1 MTDEAATS
9 PTERKLRDYLGR
21 VIAELHDT
29 RRQLREVGTRDPEPM
44 AVVAMACT
52 LPGGVRSPDDLWR
65 LLASG
70 GDGVTPFP
78 DDRGW
83 DDTPLAAADGVAEAA
98 ASQGGFL
105 HEASMFDPAFFGIN
119 PREALA
125 MDPQQRLIL
134 EAAWE
139 TMERAGIH
147 PGTLRGSRTGVFVG
161 TNGQGYGNGMQAGLA
176 GTEGY
181 QLTGAATSVLSGR
194 IAYTMGLEGPAVSV
208 DTACSSSLS
217 ALHLA
222 MQAIR
227 NGDCSL
233 AFVGGVTVMPHPV
246 GFHEFSR
253 QSGLASDGRCKAF
266 SADADGMGMAEGVA
280 MILVEKLAEARAA
293 GHPVLAVVRG
303 SAVNQDGASNG
314 LTAPSGPAQERVIR
328 AALANARLTP
338 DQIDVVEAHGT
349 GTALG
354 DPIEA
359 QALLATYGRDRAQP
373 LRLGSLKSNIG
384 HTQSAAGIASVIK
397 MVLALGHGTLP
408 RTLHADVPTPHV
420 DWSAG
425 SIELLTDQRPWEP
438 GERPRRAAVSSF
450 GISGTNAH
458 VILEEAPPTPT
469 APATPR
475 RSGPGVVPLP
485 VSGRTAQALS
495 AQAARLRVFL
505 DEARESAAAPAEL
518 VDLAYSLGATRQSHE
533 HRAVVLAS
541 DLEAVQ
547 AGLRSVEEGTAG
559 TGVLAGAVRPGLTAF
574 LFSGQGAQYAGMA
587 SELYEAFPVFADA
600 FDAVCARV
608 DLERPLREVVFGEDA
623 ELLARTVFAQA
634 GLFAV
639 EVALFR
645 LVESWGVTPDVLV
658 GHSIG
663 ELAAAH
669 VAGVLSLDDACRLVS
684 ARGRLMDAL
693 PSGGAMLAVEAA
705 EVELELPEGVDLAA
719 VNGPTSLT
727 VSGDADAIDALEQR
741 LRAEN
746 VRVKRLT
753 VSHAFH
759 SHLMEPMQAEFAA
772 VAESLT
778 YHAPTIPV
786 VATAP

>member
-29 RRQLREVGTRDPEPM
+29 RRQLREADTREPEPM

-52 LPGGVRSPDDLWR
+52 LPGGVRSPEDLWR
-65 LLASG
+65 LLAAG
-70 GDGVTPFP
+70 GDGITPFP

-83 DDTPLAAADGVAEAA
+83 DDAPLAAADGVAGAE

-105 HEASMFDPAFFGIN
+105 HEASLFDPAFFGIN

-125 MDPQQRLIL
+125 MDPQQRLVL
-134 EAAWE
+134 ESAWE

-147 PGTLRGSRTGVFVG
+147 PGALRGSRTGVFVG

-194 IAYTMGLEGPAVSV
+194 IAYTLGLEGPAVSV

-222 MQAIR
+222 TQAIR

-266 SADADGMGMAEGVA
+266 SAEADGMGMAEGVA
-280 MILVEKLAEARAA
+280 MILVEKLADARAA

-359 QALLATYGRDRAQP
+359 QALLATYGRDRDRP
-373 LRLGSLKSNIG
+373 LWLGSLKSNIG
-384 HTQSAAGIASVIK
+384 HTQSAAGVASVIK
-397 MVLALGHGTLP
+397 MVLALRHGTLP

-420 DWSAG
+420 DWSSG
-425 SIELLTDQRPWEP
+425 RVELLTAPRTWAR

-458 VILEEAPPTPT
+458 VILEEAPPAAP
-469 APATPR
+469 APATAR
-475 RSGPGVVPLP
+475 RTPPGVVPLP

-495 AQAARLRVFL
+495 AQAARLRAFL
-505 DEARESAAAPAEL
+505 DEGREEPAGL

-533 HRAVVLAS
+533 HRGVVLATGPE
-541 DLEAVQ
+541 DVR
-547 AGLRSVEEGTAG
+547 AGLRSLEEGTPAP
-559 TGVLAGAVRPGLTAF
+559 GVLTGAVRPGLTAF
-574 LFSGQGAQYAGMA
+574 LFSGQGAQRVGMGR
-587 SELYEAFPVFADA
+587 ELYEAFPVFAEA
-600 FDAVCARV
+600 FDAVCERV
-608 DLERPLREVVFGEDA
+608 RLDRPLREVVFGEDA
-623 ELLARTVFAQA
+623 ELLARTSFTQPA
-634 GLFAV
+634 LFAV

-658 GHSIG
+658 GH
-663 ELAAAH
+663 
-669 VAGVLSLDDACRLVS
+669 
-684 ARGRLMDAL
+684 
-693 PSGGAMLAVEAA
+693 
-705 EVELELPEGVDLAA
+705 
-719 VNGPTSLT
+719 
-727 VSGDADAIDALEQR
+727 
-741 LRAEN
+741 
-746 VRVKRLT
+746 
-753 VSHAFH
+753 
-759 SHLMEPMQAEFAA
+759 
-772 VAESLT
+772 
-778 YHAPTIPV
+778 
-786 VATAP
+786 

>member
-29 RRQLREVGTRDPEPM
+29 RRQLREAGTRDPEPM

-65 LLASG
+65 LLAAG

-83 DDTPLAAADGVAEAA
+83 DDTPLAAADGVADAA

-139 TMERAGIH
+139 TTERAGIH

-266 SADADGMGMAEGVA
+266 SAEADGMGMAEGVA
-280 MILVEKLAEARAA
+280 MILVERLADARAA

-373 LRLGSLKSNIG
+373 LWLGSLKSNIG

-397 MVLALGHGTLP
+397 MVLALEHGMLP
-408 RTLHADVPTPHV
+408 RTLHAEVPTPHV

-425 SIELLTDQRPWEP
+425 SIELLTAQRPWEP

-458 VILEEAPPTPT
+458 VILEEAPPAAT
-469 APATPR
+469 ASATAR
-475 RSGPGVVPLP
+475 RTGPGVVPLL

-505 DEARESAAAPAEL
+505 DEARENSAAPAEV

-541 DLEAVQ
+541 DPEAVQ
-547 AGLRSVEEGTAG
+547 AGLRSVEDG
-559 TGVLAGAVRPGLTAF
+559 TGGPGVLTGAVRPGLTAF

-608 DLERPLREVVFGEDA
+608 DVDRPLRDVVFGEDA
-623 ELLARTVFAQA
+623 DLLARTAYTQPA
-634 GLFAV
+634 LFAV

-669 VAGVLSLDDACRLVS
+669 CAGVLSLDDACRLVS

-705 EVELELPEGVDLAA
+705 EDGLELPEGVDLAA

-727 VSGDADAIDALEQR
+727 VSGDADAIGALEER

-753 VSHAFH
+753 VSHA
-759 SHLMEPMQAEFAA
+759 
-772 VAESLT
+772 
-778 YHAPTIPV
+778 
-786 VATAP
+786 